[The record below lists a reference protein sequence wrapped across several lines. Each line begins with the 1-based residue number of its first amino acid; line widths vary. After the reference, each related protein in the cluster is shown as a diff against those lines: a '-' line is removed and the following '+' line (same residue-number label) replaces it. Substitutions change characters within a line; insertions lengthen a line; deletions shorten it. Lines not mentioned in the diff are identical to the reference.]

1 MSSEEL
7 ELSERLKLQTQLSR
21 AVGSLE
27 IEAVYAV
34 QNKLQGGG
42 LVPAQGEAA
51 TQASS
56 HTTPV
61 VVPPAPPGVDI
72 DWNIRRALVS
82 VSFVWFIE
90 RLAPDGEM
98 DYKKYG
104 NQKYEDFG
112 NFNYGAV
119 ALAFGLTEN
128 AALRGAGLVQII
140 ADVSRKLF
148 KGKVGDAVE
157 YVYDHGLDVLGRP
170 PYGDSREDQIMIK
183 NGFRYAREVFAKK
196 YAPYELR
203 HDYDMMR
210 ENVDMQEWDSLSRIP
225 ERVWDAHRYFKLNR

>member
-1 MSSEEL
+1 MSDDEL
-7 ELSERLKLQTQLSR
+7 ELSEKFKLQTQLSR

-27 IEAVYAV
+27 IEAVYGV
-34 QNKLQGGG
+34 QNKLLGGG

-51 TQASS
+51 IQASS
-56 HTTPV
+56 PTTPV

-104 NQKYEDFG
+104 YQKYEDFG

-148 KGKVGDAVE
+148 KGKVVDAVGDM
-157 YVYDHGLDVLGRP
+157 YNHGLDALGGP

-183 NGFRYAREVFAKK
+183 NGFRYAKEVFAKK

-203 HDYDMMR
+203 HDYDIMR
-210 ENVDMQEWDSLSRIP
+210 EKVDAEEWDSFSRIP
-225 ERVWDAHRYFKLNR
+225 GRVWGAHEYFKRKR